1 MMNVASIQ
9 RALESLQKE
18 ARDKAAASAP
28 SVQQDIKDVLD
39 ELYHAMAVPEH
50 LLQPPTLDE
59 KRAAAE
65 SRRDALL
72 MGKMLAGLDGLASLE
87 K

>member
-1 MMNVASIQ
+1 MNAASIQ
-9 RALESLQKE
+9 RALESLKKE
-18 ARDKAAASAP
+18 ARDATAP
-28 SVQQDIKDVLD
+28 LGPRDVKDVLD
-39 ELYHAMAVPEH
+39 ELCRALAVPDA

-72 MGKMLAGLDGLASLE
+72 MGKILAGLDGLASLE

>member
-1 MMNVASIQ
+1 MNAASIQ

-18 ARDKAAASAP
+18 ARDKTASAP
-28 SVQQDIKDVLD
+28 PGPSDIKEVLD
-39 ELYHAMAVPEH
+39 DLCRAMSVPEP
-50 LLQPPTLDE
+50 LLQPPTLNE

-65 SRRDALL
+65 FRRDALL
-72 MGKMLAGLDGLASLE
+72 MGKILAGLDGLASLE